1 VNLKDVIELWWIFDE
16 HHYLARQILVFSH
29 EAHHRGIPDVVV
41 YTWDVC
47 HSLYMGCRRDQ

>member
-47 HSLYMGCRRDQ
+47 HSLYMGCRRNQ